1 MAAVALTY
9 QSGPRARDL
18 RTVICE
24 DVRTSVMLLPTG
36 SLDVITAKLLH
47 GTACRCAFWAA
58 ELGTDPA
65 SDDFVIPASAV
76 RQQRTMQIAVRSHHK
91 KGN

>member
-1 MAAVALTY
+1 MTTVALTY
-9 QSGPRARDL
+9 QSGPKARDL

-47 GTACRCAFWAA
+47 GTACRHVWWS
-58 ELGTDPA
+58 EQLGTDP
-65 SDDFVIPASAV
+65 DDDTFIVPAAQVVAQREMNVAV
-76 RQQRTMQIAVRSHHK
+76 KAHHR